1 MARRCQLTGKG
12 PLVGNRVS
20 HSHRKT
26 KRRQLPNLQKKR
38 LYIPELD
45 RWVSVRLSTRA
56 LRTVNKKGLLR
67 FLKDEGLSLKEVTG
81 QRSI

>member
-1 MARRCQLTGKG
+1 MMARRCQLTGKG

-56 LRTVNKKGLLR
+56 LRTVDKKGLLR

-81 QRSI
+81 